1 MIQSLRFNNN
11 NFMQLYVGIAG
22 SILCI
27 VALAITL
34 FKIGFG
40 DSIEYKL
47 LNLFG
52 GVCLLYYAV
61 IEQVIPFII
70 LEATWVLL
78 PLITLLSSKFRAK
91 KPAESPN

>member
-1 MIQSLRFNNN
+1 
-11 NFMQLYVGIAG
+11 
-22 SILCI
+22 

-78 PLITLLSSKFRAK
+78 PLITLLSSKFRVK